1 MLTAKEINRLAIP
14 AILFNITEPL
24 IGLADI
30 AIIGQLENDVTQ
42 AQGGV
47 GLAAGLFAT
56 LVWGFAQMRTAL
68 SAIISRHFGQNN
80 LRPTFSLVPQT
91 LVLTLIIGIIV
102 ASLTAGFYDTITN
115 FIYGNISSKTY
126 LYSESYYLIR
136 SIGLPFSLGIALFFG
151 IFRGIQNTTWAMY
164 ICLIGGVINIVL
176 DFILILGIDGL
187 IDGMGVKGAAIA
199 SIIAQAIMFI
209 LSIIF
214 LYKKTPF
221 SLNFSFKKN
230 PFFNEMI
237 HIFWNMFIRTL
248 VLNIVFILANRFAN
262 KNGDA
267 QLTAYTIGY
276 NIWIFSS
283 FFIDGFSNAGNALAG
298 KYLGAKDRANLSL
311 LGDKLLKI
319 NLSIALILSLVYLI
333 CYPVIGSIFNNDP
346 EVNKFFKATFWII
359 IIAQP
364 FNSIAFTFD
373 GIFKGLGEAVYLRN
387 TLIIGSLFV
396 FTPLLYILDLFDLKL
411 TAVWLSMMGWMIF
424 RGGSLYWKFK
434 KIARTQL

>member
-30 AIIGQLENDVTQ
+30 AIIGQLQNDVIP

-68 SAIISRHFGQNN
+68 SAIISRHYGQNN
-80 LRPTFSLVPQT
+80 LSPTFSLVPQT
-91 LVLTLIIGIIV
+91 LVLTLIIGIVI
-102 ASLTAGFYDTITN
+102 ACLTAGFYNNIAN
-115 FIYGNISSKTY
+115 FIYGQISASTY

-136 SIGLPFSLGIALFFG
+136 SIGLPLSLGIALFFG

-164 ICLIGGVINIVL
+164 ICLIGGTINIIL
-176 DFILILGIDGL
+176 DYTLILGVDGV

-199 SIIAQAIMFI
+199 SIIAQAIMF
-209 LSIIF
+209 LLCVVF
-214 LYKKTPF
+214 MYKKTPF
-221 SLNFSFKKN
+221 NLKFTTTIN

-262 KNGDA
+262 KNGDI

-298 KYLGAKDRANLSL
+298 KYLGANDTTNLSL

-319 NLSIALILSLVYLI
+319 NLGISLILGCVYLI
-333 CYPVIGSIFNNDP
+333 SYPFIGSLFNNDP
-346 EVNKFFKATFWII
+346 EVIHFFKATFWII

-396 FTPLLYILDLFDLKL
+396 FIPLLLILDYFDLKL
-411 TAVWLSMMGWMIF
+411 TAIWLSMMGWMIF

-434 KIARTQL
+434 KISKN

>member
-1 MLTAKEINRLAIP
+1 
-14 AILFNITEPL
+14 
-24 IGLADI
+24 
-30 AIIGQLENDVTQ
+30 
-42 AQGGV
+42 
-47 GLAAGLFAT
+47 
-56 LVWGFAQMRTAL
+56 
-68 SAIISRHFGQNN
+68 
-80 LRPTFSLVPQT
+80 
-91 LVLTLIIGIIV
+91 
-102 ASLTAGFYDTITN
+102 
-115 FIYGNISSKTY
+115 
-126 LYSESYYLIR
+126 
-136 SIGLPFSLGIALFFG
+136 
-151 IFRGIQNTTWAMY
+151 MY
-164 ICLIGGVINIVL
+164 ICLIGGAINIVL

-187 IDGMGVKGAAIA
+187 FNGMGVKGAATA
-199 SIIAQAIMFI
+199 SIIAQATMFI
-209 LSIIF
+209 LSIIV

-221 SLNFSFKKN
+221 TLSFSFKKN

-262 KNGDA
+262 KNGDV

-298 KYLGAKDRANLSL
+298 KYLGAKDRTNLSL
-311 LGDKLLKI
+311 LGDKLLRI
-319 NLSIALILSLVYLI
+319 NLSISLFLALFYFIS
-333 CYPVIGSIFNNDP
+333 YPVIGSLFNNDP

-387 TLIIGSLFV
+387 TLIIGSLFI
-396 FTPLLYILDLFDLKL
+396 FTPLLYILDHFDLKL

-434 KIARTQL
+434 KIAKTKL